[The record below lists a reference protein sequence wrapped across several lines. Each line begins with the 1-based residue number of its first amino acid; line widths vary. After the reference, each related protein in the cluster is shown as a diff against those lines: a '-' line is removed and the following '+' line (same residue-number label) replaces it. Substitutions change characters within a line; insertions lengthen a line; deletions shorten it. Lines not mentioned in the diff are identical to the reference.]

1 MKMWRALGYDYL
13 KSNNIILQEK
23 DAQEMT
29 TMSLK
34 MSSTFIKERFK
45 LEKSSETIYD
55 EMKDIAR
62 NFYKNDCLLKIG
74 AREILQDFKNMNYKM
89 LLGTGTPHEFLE
101 PFLEREDLY
110 KYFSDIITCD
120 GIGIKKDN
128 PNFFLFCS
136 EKLNSNPKD
145 VTLIDDAFFALKAAK
160 TLGMKTIGVYDEVN
174 KNVLDILKSVSD
186 QFVYNLSDIKL

>member
-55 EMKDIAR
+55 EMIA
-62 NFYKNDCLLKIG
+62 F
-74 AREILQDFKNMNYKM
+74 
-89 LLGTGTPHEFLE
+89 
-101 PFLEREDLY
+101 
-110 KYFSDIITCD
+110 
-120 GIGIKKDN
+120 
-128 PNFFLFCS
+128 
-136 EKLNSNPKD
+136 
-145 VTLIDDAFFALKAAK
+145 
-160 TLGMKTIGVYDEVN
+160 
-174 KNVLDILKSVSD
+174 
-186 QFVYNLSDIKL
+186 